1 VYKGSKFKPVEFG
14 FKFVCIINLLIDTE
28 KVIDMNSNLVNYARI
43 LVFFF
48 VCSSKQIFIYNE
60 ETLVALCF
68 VGFMVFS
75 FSYFGASIQEFFDQR
90 KEMIQTELQEFS
102 SLKENCLNNLLID
115 YQKSSKTVAVLQDIN
130 QFCTDQIVT
139 LCSSKEK
146 NLQLD
151 CSYQVQQKLRGLSHS
166 QKLLE
171 ENLQSAISL
180 GFRES
185 VLEEFHRSQKE
196 LKSRLINQALQ
207 VFKSDSK

>member
-130 QFCTDQIVT
+130 QFCTDQLVT
-139 LCSSKEK
+139 LCNSKEK
-146 NLQLD
+146 IY
-151 CSYQVQQKLRGLSHS
+151 S
-166 QKLLE
+166 
-171 ENLQSAISL
+171 
-180 GFRES
+180 
-185 VLEEFHRSQKE
+185 
-196 LKSRLINQALQ
+196 
-207 VFKSDSK
+207 

>member
-1 VYKGSKFKPVEFG
+1 MIEFCTSCVISKFHHE
-14 FKFVCIINLLIDTE
+14 ISLLIDKE
-28 KVIDMNSNLVNYARI
+28 KVISMNSNLVNYARI
-43 LVFFF
+43 LVFLF

-90 KEMIQTELQEFS
+90 KEVIQTELQEFS
-102 SLKENCLNNLLID
+102 TLKEDCLNSLLID
-115 YQKSSKTVAVLQDIN
+115 YQKSAKTVTVLQDMN
-130 QFCTDQIVT
+130 QFCTDQLVT
-139 LCSSKEK
+139 LCNSKEK
-146 NLQLD
+146 NLQLEF
-151 CSYQVQQKLRGLSHS
+151 SSQVQQKLRGLSHS

-185 VLEEFHRSQKE
+185 VLEEFQRSQK
-196 LKSRLINQALQ
+196 N
-207 VFKSDSK
+207 

>member
-1 VYKGSKFKPVEFG
+1 
-14 FKFVCIINLLIDTE
+14 
-28 KVIDMNSNLVNYARI
+28 MNSNLVNYARL
-43 LVFFF
+43 LVFLF

-68 VGFMVFS
+68 AGFMVFS

-102 SLKENCLNNLLID
+102 TLKEDCLNNLLMD
-115 YQKSSKTVAVLQDIN
+115 YQKSSKTVAVLQDMN
-130 QFCTDQIVT
+130 QFCTDQLVI
-139 LCSSKEK
+139 LCNSKEK

-151 CSYQVQQKLRGLSHS
+151 FSSQLEQKLCGLSNS

-185 VLEEFHRSQKE
+185 VLEEFQRSQKE
-196 LKSRLINQALQ
+196 LKAKLIDQALQ
-207 VFKSDSK
+207 VFKSGSK

>member
-1 VYKGSKFKPVEFG
+1 VLALKIY
-14 FKFVCIINLLIDTE
+14 LLIDK

-90 KEMIQTELQEFS
+90 KEMIEAELQEFS
-102 SLKENCLNNLLID
+102 TLKESCLNNLLID
-115 YQKSSKTVAVLQDIN
+115 YQKSSKTIAVLQDMN
-130 QFCTDQIVT
+130 QFCTNQLII
-139 LCSSKEK
+139 LCNSKEK

-151 CSYQVQQKLRGLSHS
+151 FSDQIQQKLRGLSYS

-171 ENLQSAISL
+171 ENLQSTISL

-196 LKSRLINQALQ
+196 LKAKLINQALK